1 MGEGAVRE
9 VAQVYERIKIQQ
21 PLLLHCSSPPAT
33 TQLAHSLL
41 SEALRALNL
50 ALSVMK
56 QQQQQQQPA
65 APTSVKAEP
74 DQLLSPPPSPA
85 SANDS
90 QAIMVSTARSQAKR
104 RRCVLDPSTSQPAAM
119 FLNSSCKLSII
130 VIRFS
135 CVIKAVY

>member
-56 QQQQQQQPA
+56 QQQPA